1 MGIYDRT
8 DKLFRIFVLPEKV
21 VFLHN
26 MMCSVNI
33 VITSVVGVFI
43 HSLVYSKL
51 CNFACVSTY
60 DIKSKIKR
68 CVTAKFAASV
78 VS

>member
-1 MGIYDRT
+1 
-8 DKLFRIFVLPEKV
+8 
-21 VFLHN
+21 

-33 VITSVVGVFI
+33 VITSVVRVVI

>member
-1 MGIYDRT
+1 VGIYDRT

-33 VITSVVGVFI
+33 VITSVVRVVI